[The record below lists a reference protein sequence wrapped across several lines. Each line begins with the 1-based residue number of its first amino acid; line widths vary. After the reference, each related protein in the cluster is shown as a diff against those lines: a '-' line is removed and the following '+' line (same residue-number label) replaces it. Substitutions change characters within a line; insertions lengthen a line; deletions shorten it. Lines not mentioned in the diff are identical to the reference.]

1 MQMGQPQG
9 ETKIAVDAMGADMG
23 TAEVVRAAA
32 MALERFDDID
42 GIVLVG
48 KRKLL
53 ERLLKVAKL
62 SNESRISICP
72 ATQVVGMEEKPIQ
85 SLKRK
90 IDASMFRAIELVKE
104 GSCQAAVSCG
114 NTGSLVACSTIK
126 LRPLKGIE
134 RAAIAEPMPSKDQHF
149 VLIDAGA
156 NPTAKPNHLVHN
168 AILGK
173 HYARVI
179 LGKSNPRIGL
189 LSNGTEEGKGNEL
202 TLAAHSLL
210 KRITAIVDYRGLIEG
225 LDVFSNKVD
234 VIVCDGFT
242 GNVVLKSCESLVLS
256 MKDFLKEEVNKN
268 PIRLTGALLSKGVYR
283 NLNEQLNP
291 DQYGG
296 APLLGLGGHVLKA
309 HGSSNKFAIMN
320 AIRAAKK
327 IADTDMNVLILQEIE
342 QANKLIREEELDTLP
357 T

>member
-1 MQMGQPQG
+1 MGQPQG

-23 TAEVVRAAA
+23 AAEVVRAVAL
-32 MALERFDDID
+32 ALERFDDIE

-48 KRKLL
+48 KRRLL

-62 SNESRISICP
+62 SGEPRLSIYP
-72 ATQVVGMEEKPIQ
+72 ATEVIGMEEKPVQ
-85 SLKRK
+85 SLKCKR
-90 IDASMFRAIELVKE
+90 DASMFRAIELVKE
-104 GSCQAAVSCG
+104 GVCQAVVSCG
-114 NTGSLVACSTIK
+114 NTGSLVAGGTIK
-126 LRPLKGIE
+126 LRPLKGVE
-134 RAAIAEPMPSKDQHF
+134 RAAIAEPMPAKDQHF
-149 VLIDAGA
+149 ILIDAGA

-202 TLAAHSLL
+202 TLATHKLL
-210 KRITAIVDYRGLIEG
+210 KKITTIVDYHGLIEG

-242 GNVVLKSCESLVLS
+242 GNVVLKSCESLFLS
-256 MKDFLKEEVNKN
+256 MKDFLREEISKN

-283 NLNEQLNP
+283 NLHDQLNP
-291 DQYGG
+291 DRYGG

-327 IADTDMNVLILQEIE
+327 IVDNEMNAQALRDIE
-342 QANKLIREEELDTLP
+342 QANKLIREEELRVLP
-357 T
+357 V